1 MLRLVSM
8 ALLVCGA
15 VSVSVG
21 LWIGVFSHDIFI
33 LLRISEDVTA
43 TRVTQSPSFIEIS
56 GYLTT
61 TSGVA
66 LLFVSVIGCWASTS
80 AKDAKSHLPTLI
92 VGMILTTVHYAVAV
106 ALVVR
111 YMGPY
116 SRSYS
121 ISTAWDVGQVVLQ
134 CCGVSGQ
141 GDYDGLETWDR
152 TWRVPGSGH
161 VYEARIPVTC
171 CFFKSGSRASDVR
184 RATTPEDFHKLIENP
199 NCPHTRTFAYSKGC
213 LGELRKTFRKNY
225 YLIVITAGISLV
237 IMVIAFVASI
247 SVVMSKK
254 EQKVDKTLLIAP
266 AERER
271 RIIRRRQCIPA
282 TPPKRASRTKQ
293 ETSFSTLPPPV
304 GMAF

>member
-106 ALVVR
+106 ALVVRYNIMFRDYALEYMNTSFTGR

-237 IMVIAFVASI
+237 IMSE
-247 SVVMSKK
+247 K
-254 EQKVDKTLLIAP
+254 E
-266 AERER
+266 E
-271 RIIRRRQCIPA
+271 
-282 TPPKRASRTKQ
+282 
-293 ETSFSTLPPPV
+293 
-304 GMAF
+304 